1 MGNLEVCCPL
11 LGHRLVVLK
20 VMLICWRNCKERYNR
35 SLLWKFELNA
45 VFTCWANSK
54 KLSKVFSQEREIQST
69 FSEVTACCEH
79 ISGRSIRKR
88 APTLKNFM
96 YESFLRFNCFGLENY
111 PNHLEREPF
120 LKIDYTINSCSASH
134 KNSKYFVEY
143 LPSMT
148 LPLNFEKQRPCNFVY
163 KKSDLGHSHVFLAG
177 EILHWL
183 YLKFESTGIIFRVK
197 FKITVVPVLRW
208 ALKHHYKLI
217 KKNTV
222 QSRFPLGLRL

>member
-54 KLSKVFSQEREIQST
+54 KLVKVFSQEREIQST

-79 ISGRSIRKR
+79 ISGCSIRKR
-88 APTLKNFM
+88 APTLTNFM

-134 KNSKYFVEY
+134 QNSKYFVEY

-148 LPLNFEKQRPCNFVY
+148 LPL
-163 KKSDLGHSHVFLAG
+163 KSKDHVTLFTKRVTLCIPMSFWQARYYTG
-177 EILHWL
+177 CIWN
-183 YLKFESTGIIFRVK
+183 LK
-197 FKITVVPVLRW
+197 VP
-208 ALKHHYKLI
+208 A
-217 KKNTV
+217 
-222 QSRFPLGLRL
+222 